1 MRRKCKINF
10 RPGLGVL
17 DKIYTIIVYNMT
29 VRKADEKNCKNKA
42 YSYIVIVLR
51 TNVMK
56 KVLVLLRT
64 FCKYDF

>member
-17 DKIYTIIVYNMT
+17 DKIYTIIVYSMT
-29 VRKADEKNCKNKA
+29 VRKADEENCKNKA
-42 YSYIVIVLR
+42 YSYTDCV